1 VFRTARI
8 DVGWRMAESEHR
20 WTGWRGWAGD
30 CAFAVAVGLCLGA
43 VGPFGTY
50 VSSPLGFRLVYW
62 SALFLVGVPLYGSA
76 IRAAVALDGRWRIPG
91 ALWLLGFCIA
101 ASAPTSLISATVAT
115 RVWPFL
121 RAMTAW
127 GWFTQSVSLSVPL
140 VVTYG
145 VLSRRLAPFAKRPP
159 AGTVTG
165 GPVRLQRLPERLTRG
180 LVCLQMED
188 HYVRVH
194 SRGGSELVLISMREA
209 IASLAGR
216 DGAQVHRSWWV
227 TREAV
232 AGTVSEGRN
241 LRLRLV
247 NGLEAPVSRSR
258 VAELRAAGWLDQVE
272 AAATDEAGADV
283 SA

>member
-1 VFRTARI
+1 
-8 DVGWRMAESEHR
+8 MAESDHR

-50 VSSPLGFRLVYW
+50 VGASLSFRLLYW
-62 SALFLVGVPLYGSA
+62 AALFLVGVPIYGLA
-76 IRAAVALDGRWRIPG
+76 IRAAVWLDGRWRIPG
-91 ALWLLGFCIA
+91 AVWLLAFCVIGA
-101 ASAPTSLISATVAT
+101 APMSLISAAAAT
-115 RVWPFL
+115 RAWPFL
-121 RAMTAW
+121 RTMNAW
-127 GWFTQSVSLSVPL
+127 TWFAQSMSLSTPL
-140 VVTYG
+140 VVAYG
-145 VLSRRLAPFAKRPP
+145 VLSRRLWPFARRPA
-159 AGTVTG
+159 AGIGVS

-194 SRGGSELVLISMREA
+194 GRAGSELVLISMREA

-258 VAELRAAGWLDQVE
+258 VAELRAAGWLDQAQP
-272 AAATDEAGADV
+272 AAADEAGADV